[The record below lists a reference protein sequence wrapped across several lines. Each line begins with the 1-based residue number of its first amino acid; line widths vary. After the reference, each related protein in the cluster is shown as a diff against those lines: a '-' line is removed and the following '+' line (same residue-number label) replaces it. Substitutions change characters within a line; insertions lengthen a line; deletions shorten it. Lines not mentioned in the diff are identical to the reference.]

1 MALQI
6 RRGTDSQRQGITPK
20 AGEPIF
26 TTDTK
31 KLYIGDGSTAGG
43 IVVDTTGNQLTDVLD
58 DTSPQLGGPL
68 DLNNQNITG
77 TGNINITGQIS
88 ASAIDLKGSIF
99 ADDSTLLVDGITGR
113 ITGPVF
119 SDVTGNVLGNVTGS
133 VFAVDSSLIVDATTK
148 TVQGTLTGHVT
159 GSVFGDDSTVL
170 VDGVNN
176 ELQGTFKGVAVDTTK
191 IDIKLDSTVF
201 RDAIRMTGLTAGAP
215 GMNVDFFSSRG
226 TIGSPAIVQAGDT
239 IGNIVGSGWDGDS
252 YTTAAIIKVGVDKY
266 TSSVA
271 DGVIPGRILFLTFDE
286 SGNTGANNAMC
297 FNRLGNLGI
306 KKDDPAEALD
316 VAGNALISGNLTA
329 GAIKGSLTADDSTI
343 IVDGT
348 TGAITAPSYVQF
360 GSFTTAQRDALTA
373 TNGMVIYNS
382 QLNKFQGYENGS
394 WANLI

>member
-43 IVVDTTGNQLTDVLD
+43 IVVDTTGNQISDIIE

-99 ADDSTLLVDGITGR
+99 ADDSTLLVDGINGR
-113 ITGPVF
+113 ITGPVVAN
-119 SDVTGNVLGNVTGS
+119 VTGDVLGNVTGS
-133 VFAVDSSLIVDATTK
+133 VFATDSSLIVDATTK
-148 TVQGTLTGHVT
+148 TVQGTLNGHVT

-306 KKDDPAEALD
+306 KRDDPSEALD
-316 VAGNALISGNLTA
+316 VVGNAIISGNLTA
-329 GAIKGSLTADDSTI
+329 GALKGSLTADDSTI

-360 GSFTTAQRDALTA
+360 GSFTTPQRNALTA
-373 TNGMVIYNS
+373 ANGMVIYNTTD
-382 QLNKFQGYENGS
+382 NKFQGYENGS
-394 WANLI
+394 WVNLI

>member
-43 IVVDTTGNQLTDVLD
+43 IVVDTTGNQISDIIE

-99 ADDSTLLVDGITGR
+99 ADDSTLLVDGINGR
-113 ITGPVF
+113 ITGPVVAN
-119 SDVTGNVLGNVTGS
+119 VTGDVLGNVTGS
-133 VFAVDSSLIVDATTK
+133 VFATDSSLIVDATTK
-148 TVQGTLTGHVT
+148 TVQGTLNGHVT

-191 IDIKLDSTVF
+191 IEINLDSTVF

-306 KKDDPAEALD
+306 KRDDPSEALD
-316 VAGNALISGNLTA
+316 VVGNAIISGNLTA
-329 GAIKGSLTADDSTI
+329 GALKGSLTADDSTI

-360 GSFTTAQRDALTA
+360 GSFTTPQRNALTA
-373 TNGMVIYNS
+373 ANGMVIYNTTD
-382 QLNKFQGYENGS
+382 NKFQGYENGS
-394 WANLI
+394 WVNLI

>member
-43 IVVDTTGNQLTDVLD
+43 IVVDTTGNQISDIIE

-99 ADDSTLLVDGITGR
+99 ADDSTLLVDGINGR
-113 ITGPVF
+113 ITGPVVAN
-119 SDVTGNVLGNVTGS
+119 VTGDVLGNVTGS
-133 VFAVDSSLIVDATTK
+133 VFATDSSLIVDATTK
-148 TVQGTLTGHVT
+148 TVQGTLNGHVT

-191 IDIKLDSTVF
+191 IEINLDSTVF

-252 YTTAAIIKVGVDKY
+252 YTSAAIIKVGVDKY

-306 KKDDPAEALD
+306 KRDDPSEALD
-316 VAGNALISGNLTA
+316 VVGNAIISGNLTA
-329 GAIKGSLTADDSTI
+329 GALKGSLTADDSTI

-360 GSFTTAQRDALTA
+360 GSFTTPQRNALTA
-373 TNGMVIYNS
+373 ANGMVIYNTTD
-382 QLNKFQGYENGS
+382 NKFQGYENGS
-394 WANLI
+394 WVNLI

>member
-316 VAGNALISGNLTA
+316 VAGNAIISGNLTA

-394 WANLI
+394 WVNLI